1 MKISVI
7 TVCYNSVSTIEATIL
22 SVLQQSYATI
32 EYIVVDGDSNDGTK
46 SVLEKYRD
54 KITKIVSEKD
64 KGLYDALNKGIKLAT
79 GDVIAFLHADDFY
92 TDPTVIEKYVKVF
105 EGGNYDAV
113 YANLFY
119 VDADDTTKVKR
130 KWNSGEYNH
139 GAFLNGWMPP
149 HPTLF
154 VRKEIY
160 EKYGSFNTDF
170 KTSADYELMLRLIH
184 KHKIKLGYLKEFT
197 VKMRVGGQSNSSLN
211 NRIKANLE
219 DRRAWEVNQL
229 KPRFYTLLLKPFRKI
244 SQFF

>member
-92 TDPTVIEKYVKVF
+92 TDPLVVEKYVKVF
-105 EGGNYDAV
+105 VGGNYDAV

-244 SQFF
+244 TQFF

>member
-184 KHKIKLGYLKEFT
+184 KHKIKLGYLKEFA
-197 VKMRVGGQSNSSLN
+197 VKMRLGGQSNSSLN

>member
-92 TDPTVIEKYVKVF
+92 TDPLVVEKYVKVF

>member
-244 SQFF
+244 TQFF

>member
-184 KHKIKLGYLKEFT
+184 KHKIKLGYLKEFA
-197 VKMRVGGQSNSSLN
+197 VKMRLGGQSNSSLN

-244 SQFF
+244 TQFF

>member
-92 TDPTVIEKYVKVF
+92 TDPLVVEKYVKVF
-105 EGGNYDAV
+105 VGGNYDAV

-139 GAFLNGWMPP
+139 GEFLNGWMPP

-197 VKMRVGGQSNSSLN
+197 VKMRVGGQSNASLN